1 MYLPLLRIME
11 HPDMTSAS
19 VPGFSHN
26 EHFSSLDSPTM
37 PGFPWLAAGHM
48 LHVWHALATCL
59 TCAIY
64 LTMSPITMWLFPT
77 WSRLPVVTAE
87 QSLPSTFLPQGFI
100 SALLLAFDHHGFPMG
115 RNPMPSWWL
124 CTALISSQVLSA
136 VSALPTATSTFHFL
150 PVLVLISWLQ
160 MVLSDES
167 DSVMCC

>member
-1 MYLPLLRIME
+1 MTLFQATSIISTSCLSTLLWHHMYLPLLRTME

-26 EHFSSLDSPTM
+26 KHFSSLDSPTM

-100 SALLLAFDHHGFPMG
+100 SALLPDAFFGNYWPLTTMVFPWAGIQCPFGGSVLHSLAPRF
-115 RNPMPSWWL
+115 
-124 CTALISSQVLSA
+124 
-136 VSALPTATSTFHFL
+136 FL
-150 PVLVLISWLQ
+150 L
-160 MVLSDES
+160 
-167 DSVMCC
+167 